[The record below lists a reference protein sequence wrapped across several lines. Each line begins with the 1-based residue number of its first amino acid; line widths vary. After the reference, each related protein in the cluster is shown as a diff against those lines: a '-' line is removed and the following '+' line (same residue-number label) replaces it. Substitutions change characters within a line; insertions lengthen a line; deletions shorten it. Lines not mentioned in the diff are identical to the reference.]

1 MFDSA
6 ADVLTIVDPKDAA
19 ESAGLRYV
27 SDARPG
33 ISRRKSGKGFTY
45 IRADGSKLSEAAVL
59 RRIKALAIP
68 PAWADVWIC
77 PTPDGHIQ
85 ATGRDAKGRKQYR
98 YHPRFRE
105 VRESTKYEHVVE
117 FADALPGI
125 REKIRQHMALRGLPR
140 EESRGNRGSSFGD
153 YSYPSRQ

>member
-105 VRESTKYEHVVE
+105 VREGIKYEHVVE

-125 REKIRQHMALRGLPR
+125 REKVRRVGRAVGGHIQ
-140 EESRGNRGSSFGD
+140 E
-153 YSYPSRQ
+153 